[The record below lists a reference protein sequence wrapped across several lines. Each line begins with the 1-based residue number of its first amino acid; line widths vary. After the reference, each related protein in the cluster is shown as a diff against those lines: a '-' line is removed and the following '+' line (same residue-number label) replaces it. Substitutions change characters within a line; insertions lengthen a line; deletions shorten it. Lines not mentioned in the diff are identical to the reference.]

1 MKRRWLVCFIPAF
14 VIVFL
19 LLLRMGCGN
28 PSPQGFLFASSE
40 NIQCVEAEN
49 SSYDLISLSEKIGGV
64 VPFDIPTEAMLI
76 NPVAHADEI
85 LSILQDKGFQEA
97 NNPSFDR
104 MVSGSTK
111 ADVQVWF
118 GNAEEERMHYIF
130 FSGTQALDL
139 WIDRKKADR
148 EMEKAILQ
156 AFTLDPKPE

>member
-1 MKRRWLVCFIPAF
+1 MKHKLVLPFIA
-14 VIVFL
+14 VSSIVSIAL
-19 LLLRMGCGN
+19 LLFSLTD
-28 PSPQGFLFASSE
+28 SDSVDFLFASSE

-49 SSYDLISLSEKIGGV
+49 GSYNLISLSEKIGGV
-64 VPFDIPTEAMLI
+64 VPFDIPAEAMLI

-85 LSILQDKGFQEA
+85 LSILQDKGFREA

-104 MVSGSTK
+104 IVSGSTK

-118 GNAEEERMHYIF
+118 GNTEEERMHYIF
-130 FSGTQALDL
+130 FSGTQAVDL